1 MNTMANQYV
10 NKVIIGTEV
19 KLDLTNDDVTPEKLA
34 KGIKAHDKSGAPI
47 VGTNTYDAD
56 TSDATAS
63 AAEIL
68 KSKTAYVKGQK
79 VTGTMPNNG
88 AATLDIT
95 NKNTPVSIPM
105 GFHDGSGK
113 AEIAPAEAA
122 KIIPENIRDGITIL
136 GVEGTMSGTEDANPQ
151 AKTVTPTFESQEI
164 TPDSPEYNF
173 LSSVTVNP
181 IPVSYTDN
189 EQGGQTLKVGA

>member
-1 MNTMANQYV
+1 MANQYV
-10 NKVIIGTEV
+10 NKVIIGAEV
-19 KLDLTNDDVTPEKLA
+19 KLDLTGDDVTPDKLA

-47 VGTNTYDAD
+47 VGTSTYNAD
-56 TSDATAS
+56 TSDATAT

-68 KSKTAYVKGQK
+68 QGKTAYAKGAK
-79 VTGTMPNNG
+79 VTGTMPNKG
-88 AATLDIT
+88 AVTLNVT
-95 NKNTPVSIPM
+95 KKSTPVTIPM

-113 AEIAPAEAA
+113 AQVDPAEAA
-122 KIIPENIRDGITIL
+122 KIIPENIRDGINIL
-136 GVEGTMSGTEDANPQ
+136 GVAGTMSGTEGAKPQ
-151 AKTVTPTFESQEI
+151 AKTVTPTFEAQEI

-173 LSSVTVNP
+173 LSSVTVNA